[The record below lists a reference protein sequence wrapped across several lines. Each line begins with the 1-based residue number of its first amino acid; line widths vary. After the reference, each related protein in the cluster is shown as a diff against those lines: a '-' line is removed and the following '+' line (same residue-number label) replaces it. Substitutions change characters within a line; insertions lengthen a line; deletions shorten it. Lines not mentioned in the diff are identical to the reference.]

1 MATEPGA
8 SVATASPMSPL
19 ASASATRVPA
29 MAERSSATPPSDSGS
44 PRIGSPISR
53 LASSSSLGAA
63 HSASAAAAAG
73 RTTSVANSVTT
84 STSSCSSSV
93 GVRSNWPLA
102 FVAGGRTPSLPRE
115 PAREKVR
122 PALVMVLNPLR
133 VTVKTACSACLR
145 SPSRS
150 RRSVWASRL
159 RPATR

>member
-1 MATEPGA
+1 M
-8 SVATASPMSPL
+8 

-29 MAERSSATPPSDSGS
+29 IADRSSETPPSVSGR
-44 PRIGSPISR
+44 PRIGRPISR
-53 LASSSSLGAA
+53 LACSSSLGAA
-63 HSASAAAAAG
+63 HSSSASAAAG

-102 FVAGGRTPSLPRE
+102 FVDGARTPSLPRE
-115 PAREKVR
+115 PARAKVR
-122 PALVMVLNPLR
+122 LAVVRVLNPLR
-133 VTVKTACSACLR
+133 VTVNTACSACLR

-150 RRSVWASRL
+150 SRSVWASRL